1 MGKMMGPRFKLSRRL
16 GVNVTGHPKAMKRAQ
31 RGTARSDK
39 KLSNYGI
46 QLLEKQK
53 LRSYYNVM
61 EKQFKKKYVDKSMK
75 SEGIAGEILIEMLE
89 KRLDNMVYRMGFG
102 SSIRQARQM
111 VTHGHMLVNGKKV
124 DIPSFSVEVGDT
136 ISLREKSQNI
146 DIYKENFENPSFT
159 LDYID
164 RNKENMTARLEREP
178 KREDIPVEV
187 DEQLI
192 IEYYSRR

>member
-111 VTHGHMLVNGKKV
+111 VTHGHMIVNGKKV

>member
-146 DIYKENFENPSFT
+146 DIYKENFENPSVT